1 MAYKILNNI
10 TGERDMTSD
19 EITAYNNSKPKA
31 ADKLKYIKEIRLQK
45 LQETDWWVLRG
56 TMTDAQKDFRQNLR
70 DIPANHVDE
79 AAYDLLLARDASGN
93 LTHTV
98 WSKP

>member
-1 MAYKILNNI
+1 MEYKILNNI
-10 TGERDMTSD
+10 TGERDMTPD

-31 ADKLKYIKEIRLQK
+31 ADKLKDIKQIRLQK

-56 TMTDAQKDFRQNLR
+56 DITDAQKLYRKNLR
-70 DIPANHVDE
+70 DIPAN
-79 AAYDLLLARDASGN
+79 YDSSKYNELLARDTDGK
-93 LTHTV
+93 LTHNV